1 MQPYDILIEK
11 PLLLWYPNP
20 HEWWEPWIFFL
31 KILSKRSKLWH
42 QNCPEKPCQLNKIF
56 ELFLKII
63 PQKLKPHQKISPNDF
78 TRKRELTVPKII
90 TTTLSIT
97 ASGVKKGMDT
107 FLGNF
112 FKNARRSGVWPEAEP
127 VHRSALSKAR
137 KKMVWFVFE
146 EVLDRA
152 VQIAYDLWPDRP
164 EFHWHGMSIFAID
177 GSKYTLP
184 ATKELRQEFDP
195 KSGLHNQGKGHY
207 PQCLGSVVYDVFRRL
222 PVAKTVVGI
231 HGSERDEALKM
242 LPKIPTGN
250 VLVFD
255 RGYPSFEFIKGLIHG
270 YNGYFLMRC
279 SAEYSFPALD
289 PLVHSHEP
297 EAELWLDPS
306 NKYLSSLPQEVRK
319 QQDPVKVRAI
329 KMIGPEGTVS
339 ILLTNLFDRKAYP
352 AHEMVEL
359 YSRRWAVEDH
369 YRNEKVVMEV
379 ERFHAK
385 SGNGIRQEL
394 FAAAIMTVIARLLMI
409 LSQELTDSKA
419 VEPQFTYSVNA
430 LASDAV
436 LLAAEDPEKSIS
448 IFKELIEDIARVKY
462 YRSKKERPSEPRV
475 NKQPL
480 NKWSYSKSKA
490 KKRSL
495 C

>member
-1 MQPYDILIEK
+1 MGK
-11 PLLLWYPNP
+11 
-20 HEWWEPWIFFL
+20 
-31 KILSKRSKLWH
+31 
-42 QNCPEKPCQLNKIF
+42 
-56 ELFLKII
+56 
-63 PQKLKPHQKISPNDF
+63 
-78 TRKRELTVPKII
+78 
-90 TTTLSIT
+90 
-97 ASGVKKGMDT
+97 
-107 FLGNF
+107 F
-112 FKNARRSGVWPEAEP
+112 FKNARRSGVWPEAKT

-137 KKMVWFVFE
+137 KKMNWSVFE
-146 EVLDRA
+146 EVLDQA
-152 VQIAYDLWPDRP
+152 VKTAYDLWPDRP
-164 EFHWHGMSIFAID
+164 EFHWHGMSVFAID

-195 KSGLHNQGKGHY
+195 KSGLEYQGKGHY

-242 LPKIPTGN
+242 LPKIPNGN
-250 VLVFD
+250 VLLFD
-255 RGYPSFEFIKGLIHG
+255 RGYPSFEFIKELIHG
-270 YNGYFLMRC
+270 YKGYFLMRC

-289 PLVHSHEP
+289 QLVQSHET

-306 NKYLSSLPQEVRK
+306 NKYLSSLPQKKRK

-339 ILLTNLFDRKAYP
+339 ILLTNLFDREKYP
-352 AHEMVEL
+352 APEIVEL
-359 YSRRWAVEDH
+359 YARRWAVEDY

-394 FAAAIMTVIARLLMI
+394 FAAAIMTVIARLLMR

-430 LASDAV
+430 LAADAV
-436 LLAAEDPEKSIS
+436 LLAAEQPEKSIS

-475 NKQPL
+475 NKKPI
-480 NKWSYSKSKA
+480 NKWSHSKNKA
-490 KKRSL
+490 KNGKAP
-495 C
+495 